1 MVEEPTDRK
10 PDGDGHIVPLRAT
23 QGRKGG
29 VMLSPSARAQIKAE
43 VDRLELAYKNCRDEG
58 IRKVIEGWIEE
69 QKEKLVSG
77 ENSK

>member
-1 MVEEPTDRK
+1 LFEKSVR
-10 PDGDGHIVPLRAT
+10 GLRAAE
-23 QGRKGG
+23 GGKNG

-43 VDRLELAYKNCRDEG
+43 VERLELAYKNCNDER

-69 QKEKLVSG
+69 QKEKLLSG